1 MNPDYALITPWGQF
15 IGAIIM
21 FGVLGF
27 IPAYIMSLVLNALG
41 VLRIPP
47 RVELAGLDLAEYHG
61 RYLDEADVYDAEV
74 AEAKAR
80 GLING

>member
-1 MNPDYALITPWGQF
+1 MPWGQF
-15 IGAIIM
+15 IGAVIM

-27 IPAYIMSLVLNALG
+27 IPAWIASKILNAMGL
-41 VLRIPP
+41 LRIPP

-61 RYLDEADVYDAEV
+61 RYLDEAEVYEAEV
-74 AEAKAR
+74 KEARAR